1 MEEKAKVKA
10 KAEDDRDLIG
20 TIGRCV
26 NTLRDAILTALMVFG
41 AFVLW
46 QLWPQIQLQLKNAPV
61 EEVGFFGALTVKL
74 KTETVTSFGSNSVP
88 LDAVGGFADIT
99 EKGGSQ
105 ELQAAISKGGR
116 IDMLGISS
124 GQQYVGELLLA
135 YISRLAP
142 RFVIFRE
149 GDRLD
154 EWIDASLFAAQISH
168 PNQNYSYE
176 MLRLFH
182 GVRKETIS
190 KEATARDALEMMQKS
205 HLDHL
210 PAVDNNH
217 RFQFMLSRD
226 EILAKV
232 ITSVVLPPPQ
242 N

>member
-1 MEEKAKVKA
+1 
-10 KAEDDRDLIG
+10 
-20 TIGRCV
+20 
-26 NTLRDAILTALMVFG
+26 MVFG

-61 EEVGFFGALTVKL
+61 QEVDFFGALTVKL

-88 LDAVGGFADIT
+88 IDAVGGSADIL
-99 EKGGSQ
+99 EKSGSQ

-124 GQQYVGELLLA
+124 GHQYVGDLLLA

-142 RFVIFRE
+142 RFVIFRN
-149 GDRLD
+149 GDVLD
-154 EWIDASLFAAQISH
+154 AWIDASLFAAQISH
-168 PNQNYSYE
+168 QNYSYE
-176 MLRLFH
+176 MLKSGIH
-182 GVRKETIS
+182 GLRQETIS

-210 PAVDNNH
+210 PAVDNSH